1 MGFNTDQAGARR
13 FKDAIDA
20 FDKRNAGDPNQEMVD
35 GEPQPRE
42 LLYAQR
48 MTDRLLQFMPEASE
62 ALQLAA
68 RSQHLQRWRIPRS
81 EYPMT
86 RVGYKQWRNRL
97 MQFHAQEAGAVM
109 AEVGYDEAAI
119 DRVASLLKKR
129 GLKTD
134 PDAQALEDVIC
145 LVFLEHYAADF
156 AAQHDKEKMVRILQK
171 TWKKMSPE
179 GHAAALELNLPAPVE
194 ELVTAALAT

>member
-1 MGFNTDQAGARR
+1 MDQAGKTR
-13 FKDAIDA
+13 FELAIEA
-20 FDKRNAGDPNQEMVD
+20 FDRLNASDPNLEAVD
-35 GEPQPRE
+35 GQNHPKE
-42 LLYAQR
+42 LLYARR

-68 RSQHLQRWRIPRS
+68 RSQHLQRWKIPRS

-86 RVGYKQWRNRL
+86 RIGYKQWRNRL
-97 MQFHAQEAGAVM
+97 MQFHAKQAVSVLE
-109 AEVGYDEAAI
+109 EVGYGEAEI
-119 DRVASLLKKR
+119 ERVASLLKKR

-156 AAQHDKEKMVRILQK
+156 AARHDREKMVGILQK
-171 TWKKMSPE
+171 TWKKMSPA
-179 GHAAALELNLPAPVE
+179 GHAAAHALGLPAPVQD
-194 ELVTAALAT
+194 LVAAALSA